1 MTDVHT
7 NLKSD
12 DLNSI
17 PFEDISLDMECQRQ
31 IGNEKYIFFY
41 PKNIGN
47 FVVSCWNCQRSKSVS
62 FTSNS
67 NEYVQFVDY
76 YQNKT

>member
-1 MTDVHT
+1 MTDVHN

-12 DLNSI
+12 KLNSV

-47 FVVSCWNCQRSKSVS
+47 FVVSCWNCQRTKSTP
-62 FTSNS
+62 FDT
-67 NEYVQFVDY
+67 NEYVYFLLLVM
-76 YQNKT
+76 N